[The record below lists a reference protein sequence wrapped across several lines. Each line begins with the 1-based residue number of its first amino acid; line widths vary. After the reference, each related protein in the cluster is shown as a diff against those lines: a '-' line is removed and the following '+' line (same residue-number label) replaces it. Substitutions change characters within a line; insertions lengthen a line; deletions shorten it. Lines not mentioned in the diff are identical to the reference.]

1 MQTQTE
7 VQTNGPK
14 LTWYERNKEKYR
26 ATQKAYYERNKERL
40 KAKRM
45 EYYYKYREG
54 ILAKQKVVRATTEKE
69 YRREQNKKY
78 HQSEKGKASM
88 KRYNASEKGKAAR
101 KRYQMTHKHIQ
112 HFRIVLKC
120 ANGRWKWYATC
131 DKLKGWSQESD
142 RDYKTAKFAYMGA
155 KYELVY

>member
-1 MQTQTE
+1 MQTQAE
-7 VQTNGPK
+7 AQTNGHK
-14 LTWYERNKEKYR
+14 ITWYERNKEKSR

-69 YRREQNKKY
+69 YRREQNNKY
-78 HQSEKGKASM
+78 NQSDKGKARM
-88 KRYNASEKGKAAR
+88 KRYKDSEKGKAAR
-101 KRYQMTHKHIQ
+101 KRYQMTNKHIQ

-142 RDYKTAKFAYMGA
+142 RDYKTAKFAYLGA

>member
-7 VQTNGPK
+7 AQTNGPK
-14 LTWYERNKEKYR
+14 LTWYERNKQRISEKR
-26 ATQKAYYERNKERL
+26 KEYYLLNKDRL

-54 ILAKQKVVRATTEKE
+54 ILEKQKVVRATTEKE

-78 HQSEKGKASM
+78 HQSDKGKASM
-88 KRYNASEKGKAAR
+88 KRYNDSEKGKAAR
-101 KRYQMTHKHIQ
+101 KRYRMTHKHIRQ
-112 HFRIVLKC
+112 FRIVLKC

>member
-1 MQTQTE
+1 M
-7 VQTNGPK
+7 NAK
-14 LTWYERNKEKYR
+14 NKNYYWRNKQRIAEKR
-26 ATQKAYYERNKERL
+26 KEYYQLNKERL

-45 EYYYKYREG
+45 EYYYKYRDG

-69 YRREQNKKY
+69 YRREYSKQYNK
-78 HQSEKGKASM
+78 SEAGKARK
-88 KRYNASEKGKAAR
+88 KRYNASDKGKASR
-101 KRYQMTHKHIQ
+101 KRYQMTHKHIRQ
-112 HFRIVLKC
+112 FRIVLKC

>member
-7 VQTNGPK
+7 PRTNGPK
-14 LTWYERNKEKYR
+14 ITWYERNKEKSR

-78 HQSEKGKASM
+78 HKSEAGKASL
-88 KRYNASEKGKAAR
+88 R
-101 KRYQMTHKHIQ
+101 KYKLTHKHIRQ
-112 HFRIVLKC
+112 FRIVLKC

-131 DKLKGWSQESD
+131 DKLKSWSQESD
-142 RDYKTAKFAYMGA
+142 MDYKTAKVAYMVA
-155 KYELVY
+155 KRELL

>member
-7 VQTNGPK
+7 TRTNVPK
-14 LTWYERNKEKYR
+14 LTWYERNKEKAR

-69 YRREQNKKY
+69 YRREYNKQYNK
-78 HQSEKGKASM
+78 SEAGKASQ
-88 KRYNASEKGKAAR
+88 KRYNASEKGKSAR

-131 DKLKGWSQESD
+131 DKLKVWSQESD
-142 RDYKTAKFAYMGA
+142 RDYQKAKFAYMAA
-155 KYELVY
+155 KRELL

>member
-14 LTWYERNKEKYR
+14 LTWYERNKEKSR
-26 ATQKAYYERNKERL
+26 ATKKAYYERNKERL

-69 YRREQNKKY
+69 YRREYNKQYNK
-78 HQSEKGKASM
+78 SEAGKASN

-101 KRYQMTHKHIQ
+101 KRYNMTHKHIRQ
-112 HFRIVLKC
+112 FRIVLKC

>member
-7 VQTNGPK
+7 AQTNGPK
-14 LTWYERNKEKYR
+14 MTWYERNKEKAR
-26 ATQKAYYERNKERL
+26 ATKKAYYERNKERL

-54 ILAKQKVVRATTEKE
+54 VLAKQKVVRATTEKE

-78 HQSEKGKASM
+78 HQSDKGKASM
-88 KRYNASEKGKAAR
+88 RRYKDSEKGKAAR
-101 KRYQMTHKHIQ
+101 KRYQMTHKHIRQ
-112 HFRIVLKC
+112 FRIVLKC

>member
-14 LTWYERNKEKYR
+14 LTWYERNKEKSR

-69 YRREQNKKY
+69 YRR
-78 HQSEKGKASM
+78 
-88 KRYNASEKGKAAR
+88 
-101 KRYQMTHKHIQ
+101 
-112 HFRIVLKC
+112 
-120 ANGRWKWYATC
+120 
-131 DKLKGWSQESD
+131 
-142 RDYKTAKFAYMGA
+142 
-155 KYELVY
+155 

>member
-1 MQTQTE
+1 MQTQTKT
-7 VQTNGPK
+7 QTNGPK
-14 LTWYERNKEKYR
+14 MTWYERNKEKSR
-26 ATQKAYYERNKERL
+26 AIKKAYYERNKERL

-69 YRREQNKKY
+69 YRREYNKQYNK
-78 HQSEKGKASM
+78 SEAGKASK

-131 DKLKGWSQESD
+131 DKLKSWSQESD

>member
-1 MQTQTE
+1 MQKTE
-7 VQTNGPK
+7 AQTNGHK
-14 LTWYERNKEKYR
+14 LTWYERNKEKSR
-26 ATQKAYYERNKERL
+26 ATKKAYYERNKERL

-54 ILAKQKVVRATTEKE
+54 ILAKQKLVRATTEKE
-69 YRREQNKKY
+69 YRREYSKQYNK
-78 HQSEKGKASM
+78 SEAGKASK
-88 KRYNASEKGKAAR
+88 KRYNASEKGKASR

-131 DKLKGWSQESD
+131 DKLKSWSQESD
-142 RDYKTAKFAYMGA
+142 RDYQNAKFAYMAA
-155 KYELVY
+155 KRELL